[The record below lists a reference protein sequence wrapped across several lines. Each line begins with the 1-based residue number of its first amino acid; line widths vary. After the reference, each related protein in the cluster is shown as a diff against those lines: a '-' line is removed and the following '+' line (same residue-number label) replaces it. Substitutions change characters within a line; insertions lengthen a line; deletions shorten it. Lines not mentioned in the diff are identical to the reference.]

1 MQSTPLAYGIPE
13 ACTVS
18 CVGRTSLYAAI
29 RSGDL
34 VARKIGRRTVITAD
48 DLKSWLN
55 NRPPARDERTSVTAS
70 PAKVDGRGSPKNGS
84 RS

>member
-1 MQSTPLAYGIPE
+1 MQLDPLAYGIPE

-18 CVGRTSLYAAI
+18 CLGRTSLYAAI

-55 NRPPARDERTSVTAS
+55 NRPSAREERKSVTAT
-70 PAKVDGRGSPKNGS
+70 PTEFAGRGRSKNGS